1 MKARVMFATITG
13 NNEAVAN
20 IIVTQF
26 QNAGIETTKEDL
38 SLVDAMTINPAETE
52 FLVVVPYTFDLGSL
66 PEEALDFYEDLPDL
80 DFTGLYYAV
89 AGSGDD
95 FYGDDF
101 GTAVDDFET
110 QLALTNA
117 TRGADS
123 VKINLNPDANDEV
136 ALTKMVAD
144 LIASKESQA

>member
-20 IIVTQF
+20 IVVKQLVD
-26 QNAGIETTKEDL
+26 AGVETTKEDL
-38 SLVDAMTINPAETE
+38 SLVDAFTLNPSETD
-52 FLVVVPYTFDLGSL
+52 FLVVVPYTFDLGTL
-66 PEEALDFYEDLPDL
+66 PEEALDFYEDLPGLDL
-80 DFTGLYYAV
+80 TGMNYAV

-101 GTAVDDFET
+101 CTAVESFDT
-110 QLALTNA
+110 QLALTKA
-117 TRGADS
+117 TKGAES

-136 ALTKMVAD
+136 ALAEMVAS
-144 LIASKESQA
+144 LIASKES